1 MKITIAIL
9 FLLLF
14 ASFSSAAYAAGN
26 SCYRKAQSYQS
37 LPGGTQEMTLDA
49 RRVVSF
55 TRRTII
61 YDLGKKTITIAADS
75 LVAQYFLRDLA
86 AGRCTA
92 RANVTL
98 EPESNNPL
106 NTRYKAVR
114 TSSH

>member
-14 ASFSSAAYAAGN
+14 ASFSPPQADAAGN

-106 NTRYKAVR
+106 NTRYKA
-114 TSSH
+114 SH